1 MVSGFVDEI
10 ETRAG
15 RRLLQ
20 RPGCG
25 RREALGCYVRSPR
38 RPGAIAGD
46 AKRISRDRLTCAACD

>member
-15 RRLLQ
+15 RWLLQ
-20 RPGCG
+20 RPGCE
-25 RREALGCYVRSPR
+25 RREALGCCVTSPR

-46 AKRISRDRLTCAACD
+46 AMRISRDRLTCTASD